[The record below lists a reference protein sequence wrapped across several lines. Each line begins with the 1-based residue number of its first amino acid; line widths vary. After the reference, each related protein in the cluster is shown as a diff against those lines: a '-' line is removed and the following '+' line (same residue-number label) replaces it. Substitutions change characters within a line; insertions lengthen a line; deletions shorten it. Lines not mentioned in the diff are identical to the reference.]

1 MIDGVR
7 DPLLPLVEEAI
18 TIPTRSTGPRATV
31 PRSCCHCRRRCSHS
45 RSHHRCHSRC
55 SHCRCCRIVV
65 AVVAS
70 SWLSTHRAI
79 VVRHPPDLHHSH
91 RGVASS
97 NTASPICIIATIH
110 ETTRV
115 EPNENED
122 KVVGGD
128 SRRVR
133 DTSRRC
139 AAMALHPSHCRGSS
153 PPAASRRCCALL
165 LLLGSLALARSS
177 GVLGVAALR
186 KKKQEH
192 LNKTEENKST

>member
-70 SWLSTHRAI
+70 SWLSTHRTI
-79 VVRHPPDLHHSH
+79 VVRHPPDLHHSY

-122 KVVGGD
+122 KVG
-128 SRRVR
+128 RRGLTASMR
-133 DTSRRC
+133 YQSTMCGHGSPSI
-139 AAMALHPSHCRGSS
+139 ALSWLFSTCCQSTVLCTTA
-153 PPAASRRCCALL
+153 PPR
-165 LLLGSLALARSS
+165 LLGT
-177 GVLGVAALR
+177 GE
-186 KKKQEH
+186 KQW
-192 LNKTEENKST
+192 SPWCCCP